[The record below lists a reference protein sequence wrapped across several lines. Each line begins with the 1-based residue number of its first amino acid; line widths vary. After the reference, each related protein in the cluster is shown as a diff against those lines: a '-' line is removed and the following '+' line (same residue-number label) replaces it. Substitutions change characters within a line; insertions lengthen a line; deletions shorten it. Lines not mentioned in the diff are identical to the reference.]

1 MNKVKG
7 FTLVEL
13 MIVVAIIG
21 IVGAIAMP
29 SYNKF
34 MLHSHRADD
43 GKVHLA
49 KIIDRQE
56 RFYLQNNIYTTVF
69 TAAGLNISPTSPD
82 GFYTFAI
89 TLAGVP
95 LGQGYTVVATAVG
108 TQVNDID
115 CITMTIS
122 STGQKSATAG
132 TGGDAT
138 KCW

>member
-1 MNKVKG
+1 MNNVKG

-21 IVGAIAMP
+21 IVGAIALP

-34 MLHSHRADD
+34 TLRSHRADD
-43 GKVHLA
+43 GKVHMA

-56 RFYLQNNIYTTVF
+56 RFYLQSNIYTTDF
-69 TAAGLNISPTSPD
+69 SAAGLNISQLSPD
-82 GFYTFAI
+82 GFYTFTV

-95 LGQGYTVVATAVG
+95 VGQAYDVEAKALGE
-108 TQVNDID
+108 QVNDID
-115 CITMTIS
+115 CFKLKIS
-122 STGQKSATAG
+122 STGKKSATAG

>member
-1 MNKVKG
+1 MNNVKG

-29 SYNKF
+29 GYNKF
-34 MLHSHRADD
+34 ILKSHRADD

-56 RFYLQNNIYTTVF
+56 RFYLQNNIYTTNF
-69 TAAGLNISPTSPD
+69 TAAGLNISSTSPD
-82 GFYTFAI
+82 GLYTFVV

-95 LGQGYTVVATAVG
+95 VGQAYDVEATALG
-108 TQVNDID
+108 EQVNDVD
-115 CITMTIS
+115 CITMKIS

>member
-1 MNKVKG
+1 MNNVKG

-21 IVGAIAMP
+21 IVGAIALP

-34 MLHSHRADD
+34 TLRSHRADD
-43 GKVHLA
+43 GKVHMA

-56 RFYLQNNIYTTVF
+56 RFYLQTNAYTTVF
-69 TAAGLNISPTSPD
+69 TAAGLNISNTSPD
-82 GFYTFAI
+82 GFYTFTI
-89 TLAGVP
+89 TLTGVP
-95 LGQGYTVVATAVG
+95 ANQAFDIVATAVG
-108 TQVNDID
+108 EQVNDID
-115 CITMTIS
+115 CATLKIS
-122 STGQKSATAG
+122 STGLKSATAG